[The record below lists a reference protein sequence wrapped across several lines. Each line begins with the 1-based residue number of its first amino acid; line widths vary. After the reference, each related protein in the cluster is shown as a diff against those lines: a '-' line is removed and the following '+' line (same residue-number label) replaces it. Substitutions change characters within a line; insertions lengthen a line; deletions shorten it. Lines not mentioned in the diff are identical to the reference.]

1 MALDFKIDDRGDFI
15 VSVPPLYQRLKLSW
29 VNSNYPV
36 LRLNFEQGQN
46 YSTRRMSDKLK
57 VNFITDQ
64 ASKTMNGNF
73 VVVTGKDELRQRII
87 IRLKTERGEMNLFKN
102 LGSYLVTQRHE
113 DIMSEETKTLVENIV
128 LAEVADI
135 LENPKII
142 AVPKHTTGPF
152 FCQNM
157 NVYIYEDDEL
167 IYVLSL

>member
-1 MALDFKIDDRGDFI
+1 MALDFAIDDRGDFI
-15 VSVPPLYQRLKLSW
+15 VSAPPRYQRLKLSW
-29 VNSNYPV
+29 INSNYPV
-36 LRLNFEQGQN
+36 LRLNFEQGQRYGKTKTTN
-46 YSTRRMSDKLK
+46 ELK
-57 VNFITDQ
+57 VSFITDQ
-64 ASKTMNGNF
+64 ASKTMNSNF

-113 DIMSEETKTLVENIV
+113 DIMSEETKMLVENIV
-128 LAEVADI
+128 LAEVSDI
-135 LENPKII
+135 LQNPKVI

>member
-36 LRLNFEQGQN
+36 LRLNFEQQQS

-57 VNFITDQ
+57 VDFITDQ
-64 ASKTMNGNF
+64 ASKTMNGKF

-135 LENPKII
+135 LENPKVI